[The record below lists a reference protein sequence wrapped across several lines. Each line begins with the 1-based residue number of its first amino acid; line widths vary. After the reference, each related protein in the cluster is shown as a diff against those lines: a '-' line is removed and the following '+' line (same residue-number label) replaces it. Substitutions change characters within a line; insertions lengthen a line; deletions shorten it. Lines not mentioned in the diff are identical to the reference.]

1 MEEANLRYHNGT
13 YRAIRVLKFFQM
25 DSKYIFRIRFMNGQ
39 CIIWLQNLGLIIH
52 YIARRMQSI
61 ARFWIIFSY
70 SNIMSMMDGQD
81 YFTRWLE
88 DLKIIY
94 IVKFIKGV
102 TEVIHHVPTIDD
114 CDILKWLKG
123 PKEKLHGFQNHGR
136 INLSAP
142 SLIKLGRKVFKPNLC
157 DSANPANESL

>member
-1 MEEANLRYHNGT
+1 VCVSSKKWSMEEANLRYHNGT

-81 YFTRWLE
+81 YFTR
-88 DLKIIY
+88 
-94 IVKFIKGV
+94 
-102 TEVIHHVPTIDD
+102 
-114 CDILKWLKG
+114 
-123 PKEKLHGFQNHGR
+123 
-136 INLSAP
+136 
-142 SLIKLGRKVFKPNLC
+142 
-157 DSANPANESL
+157 

>member
-1 MEEANLRYHNGT
+1 
-13 YRAIRVLKFFQM
+13 
-25 DSKYIFRIRFMNGQ
+25 
-39 CIIWLQNLGLIIH
+39 
-52 YIARRMQSI
+52 
-61 ARFWIIFSY
+61 
-70 SNIMSMMDGQD
+70 MSMMDGQD

-102 TEVIHHVPTIDD
+102 TEVIHHFPTIDD

-123 PKEKLHGFQNHGR
+123 PKKKLRRFQNHGR

-142 SLIKLGRKVFKPNLC
+142 FLDQAWK
-157 DSANPANESL
+157 ESFQT